1 MVRIALGILILCLN
15 PNPCMHI
22 ISSFALSILSA
33 KTDDDFKK
41 KDIVPAISLFFM
53 YCAFYCENS
62 EILRIVYSYAKRNGG
77 DGDDNS

>member
-1 MVRIALGILILCLN
+1 MWSVLHWIFLYCLN

-53 YCAFYCENS
+53 YCAF
-62 EILRIVYSYAKRNGG
+62 
-77 DGDDNS
+77 